1 MEDIRVSP
9 TNNETRKHILVVN
22 QLIHKF
28 VSALLYRA
36 NMHDSTKLSDPEVE
50 KFVECTPLLE
60 QQSFS
65 DPEYKKTLQTTLK
78 DALSHHYAHNRHHP
92 EHFKNGIE
100 DMNLV
105 DLIEMFCDWKAAS
118 LRQKD
123 GNLEKSI
130 ELQQDR
136 YSMPREIVKIF
147 KNSISVFE

>member
-1 MEDIRVSP
+1 MENANVAA

-22 QLIHKF
+22 QMIHKF
-28 VSALLYRA
+28 VSALLYRG
-36 NMHDSTKLSDPEVE
+36 NMHDSTKMIEPEVE

-60 QQSFS
+60 KQSFD
-65 DPEYKKTLQTTLK
+65 DPQYKQTLQTALK
-78 DALSHHYAHNRHHP
+78 DALAHHYAHNRHHP

-118 LRQKD
+118 MRQKD

-130 ELQQDR
+130 DIQRERFNIPLEL
-136 YSMPREIVKIF
+136 VKIF
-147 KNSISVFE
+147 KNTISVLE